1 MNRNQQQL
9 INTLLSKTTQ
19 PRDGTDI
26 KENQLTPV
34 NISHAPPFENFDPN
48 KEIFKYYRQRFENY
62 IKMKDIYQDKKRSAQ
77 MLLNSIGAS
86 NYNILAALVAPTTPG
101 ELDYEELIK
110 ELEKHLAP
118 RRSTLVSQHYFLST
132 YQQDKDSIADFV
144 ASLRRDIADCEF
156 KAQCEC
162 GKDVSASEIFLRAQF
177 IRDIKDTWIKEQILQ
192 SEIYAFN
199 DILTKAIALEAS
211 KTDCHELSKAR
222 PSTTTINVTDEVHKV
237 SRHNYR
243 SRKDNYKTPSQNR
256 PRSNQTRE
264 NQHARSKSRGRIDYE
279 KLGINNVCLR
289 CGRNNHL
296 SKNCRTDPSKL
307 TCTSCHKTGH
317 VSKIC
322 IKTLLE
328 NKSNNTHTNHIDN
341 YEDFGINRIV
351 DIYDQPLLNASQDT
365 TKYYVSIKIEGA
377 KPSFTPERNV
387 PYALQVKVENEL
399 DTLEA
404 EGIISKA
411 ATSDWG
417 SPLVVIP
424 KGDGTV
430 RLCVDYKVGVND
442 QLVNA
447 SYPIKRIE
455 DVLNSLKDSK
465 YFFRLDLY
473 KAYLHLRTDEESSI
487 IQTISTHRET
497 YRMNRLSFG
506 IKTAPAEFNR
516 VIDQILQGL
525 NKTISYFDDI
535 LVHGKSKQECKE
547 NLFACL
553 ERLRA
558 CDLHLNKNKCI
569 YFQTKIEYLGH
580 VIENNKISKSPSKV
594 KAIIDMPQPKNIAD
608 LRRFLGML
616 TYYSRFLP
624 DVSTITYPLRRIF
637 HPKSKFPKMTSARLL
652 RYASF
657 LAGFDYVVSFKKG
670 TENQI
675 AECLSRAPT
684 AQVNG
689 EILFKNDKV
698 VVPKSLQLEVL
709 KDLHSTHLGIV
720 KMKQLA
726 RRYCTWKNINKD
738 IKILVKSC
746 KDCLST
752 QNNPPKAPVHHWDP
766 PSTNWERIH
775 LDYAGP
781 FQGYYYLVLIDAKS
795 RWAEIKAISEPPT
808 SLNTIKLLN
817 DIFST
822 HGYPFVMVS
831 DNASIFTGDT
841 FSNYCLENG
850 IRQKF
855 IAPGHPATNGLA
867 ERNIQTLKN
876 KLKSMI
882 NENVPIHQKI
892 QKILLRYRATP
903 LTSGKSPSEMYLNRQ
918 IRIKL
923 DAMRPYQEERSQ
935 QQIQPRT
942 RCLQLGNLHYIIELD
957 EGKSLKR
964 HINQLQKVEIKKK
977 QVTFDESTIHHQSK
991 PSQSSPDFD
1000 PIQYTVSQPKP
1011 NQQEHHDPDQTSDQ
1025 EPTSMPDTPL
1035 RRSQRPRR
1043 PPRHLEDYMFRY
1055 VSLILIVFSTV
1066 ILVAQTMDLQVSLS
1080 REDDH
1085 DNFTVNT
1092 IVEEKHF
1099 IFSNLEFFSN
1109 ICTIFFMWEY
1119 ALHFLFAPNLG
1130 LFLRDPYYLL
1140 HFISFSPSIVCFTIT
1155 LITGMNLQSMLGS
1168 SRGAFFCALTRALR
1182 LVCFARSNLA
1192 LRTLLMTF
1200 TISLDDLKVFV
1211 LFVNVGCFVLGFLIH
1226 IAEFGDQ
1233 SEFDNLFVAYLWA
1246 LSILTTVGTGFSR
1259 VKKLTGV
1266 YISSAA
1272 QIFGVFLIGFPVGS
1286 FQLNFIE
1293 LYNYSQYRTT
1303 MKLRNKASIRA
1314 PVYTTL
1320 DKYPLHTAIE
1330 ANFHLLEK
1338 LIKAELNKQD
1348 GSNENLA

>member
-1 MNRNQQQL
+1 MSL
-9 INTLLSKTTQ
+9 ILCT
-19 PRDGTDI
+19 
-26 KENQLTPV
+26 
-34 NISHAPPFENFDPN
+34 
-48 KEIFKYYRQRFENY
+48 
-62 IKMKDIYQDKKRSAQ
+62 
-77 MLLNSIGAS
+77 
-86 NYNILAALVAPTTPG
+86 
-101 ELDYEELIK
+101 
-110 ELEKHLAP
+110 
-118 RRSTLVSQHYFLST
+118 
-132 YQQDKDSIADFV
+132 
-144 ASLRRDIADCEF
+144 
-156 KAQCEC
+156 
-162 GKDVSASEIFLRAQF
+162 
-177 IRDIKDTWIKEQILQ
+177 
-192 SEIYAFN
+192 
-199 DILTKAIALEAS
+199 
-211 KTDCHELSKAR
+211 KAR

-256 PRSNQTRE
+256 SRSNQTRRTWIRHLKINLEEIDQE
-264 NQHARSKSRGRIDYE
+264 NLNQIKELKVSSINDYYDIE
-279 KLGINNVCLR
+279 KEFPEIYTQKVGCVPDFLITLQLR
-289 CGRNNHL
+289 
-296 SKNCRTDPSKL
+296 
-307 TCTSCHKTGH
+307 
-317 VSKIC
+317 
-322 IKTLLE
+322 
-328 NKSNNTHTNHIDN
+328 
-341 YEDFGINRIV
+341 
-351 DIYDQPLLNASQDT
+351 Q
-365 TKYYVSIKIEGA
+365 GA

-387 PYALQVKVENEL
+387 PYALRKKVEKEL

-465 YFFRLDLY
+465 YFCGLDLY

-487 IQTISTHRET
+487 IQTISTHRGT

-608 LRRFLGML
+608 LRRFLGMI

-624 DVSTITYPLRRIF
+624 DVSTITYPLRRLVKKDKKIF
-637 HPKSKFPKMTSARLL
+637 WSVQCQTAFIKLKNEVASDRVLIPFDTNLPVTLTTDASPVGIASVLPHGINKVEHPIAFASRSLTDAEQNYSQLDREALAIVFGTKSKLKRDIKSN
-652 RYASF
+652 SIES
-657 LAGFDYVVSFKKG
+657 DY
-670 TENQI
+670 T
-675 AECLSRAPT
+675 L
-684 AQVNG
+684 NG

-720 KMKQLA
+720 EMKQLA
-726 RRYCTWKNINKD
+726 RPYCTWKNIDKD
-738 IKILVKSC
+738 IEILVKSC

-775 LDYAGP
+775 LDYAKP

-855 IAPGHPATNGLA
+855 IATGHPATNGLA
-867 ERNIQTLKN
+867 ERNVQTLKN

-892 QKILLRYRATP
+892 QNILLRYRATP
-903 LTSGKSPSEMYLNRQ
+903 LASGRSPSEMYLNRQ

-923 DAMRPYQEERSQ
+923 DVMRPYQEERSQ

-1000 PIQYTVSQPKP
+1000 PIQYTVSQSEP
-1011 NQQEHHDPDQTSDQ
+1011 NQHEHHDPDQTSDQ

-1043 PPRHLEDYMFRY
+1043 SPRHLEDY
-1055 VSLILIVFSTV
+1055 
-1066 ILVAQTMDLQVSLS
+1066 
-1080 REDDH
+1080 
-1085 DNFTVNT
+1085 
-1092 IVEEKHF
+1092 
-1099 IFSNLEFFSN
+1099 
-1109 ICTIFFMWEY
+1109 
-1119 ALHFLFAPNLG
+1119 
-1130 LFLRDPYYLL
+1130 
-1140 HFISFSPSIVCFTIT
+1140 
-1155 LITGMNLQSMLGS
+1155 
-1168 SRGAFFCALTRALR
+1168 
-1182 LVCFARSNLA
+1182 
-1192 LRTLLMTF
+1192 
-1200 TISLDDLKVFV
+1200 
-1211 LFVNVGCFVLGFLIH
+1211 
-1226 IAEFGDQ
+1226 
-1233 SEFDNLFVAYLWA
+1233 
-1246 LSILTTVGTGFSR
+1246 
-1259 VKKLTGV
+1259 
-1266 YISSAA
+1266 
-1272 QIFGVFLIGFPVGS
+1272 
-1286 FQLNFIE
+1286 
-1293 LYNYSQYRTT
+1293 
-1303 MKLRNKASIRA
+1303 
-1314 PVYTTL
+1314 VYTTRNI
-1320 DKYPLHTAIE
+1320 KTGNYP
-1330 ANFHLLEK
+1330 
-1338 LIKAELNKQD
+1338 
-1348 GSNENLA
+1348 